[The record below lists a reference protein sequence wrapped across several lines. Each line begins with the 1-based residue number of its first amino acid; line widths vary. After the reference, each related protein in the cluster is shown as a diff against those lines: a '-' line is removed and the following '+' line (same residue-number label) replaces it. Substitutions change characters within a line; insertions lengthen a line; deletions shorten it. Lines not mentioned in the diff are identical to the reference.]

1 MGVNAWW
8 QPEAIIY
15 GDAWF
20 VISAM
25 PFAAL
30 IADHLGHGFC
40 RCVIVVTVYDG
51 SVIALGWVRLHG
63 RGANARTGAGDQYR
77 LFRPAAAVWP
87 AILRCARPFRLCHGL
102 ILWLQISAG
111 VRFQSALYGGCHTG
125 AKFQRRCTFGRLFGG
140 SSSPTLSASLPAGY
154 TPCQTHDEI
163 QQFCRPKTQGLREI
177 GLGS

>member
-1 MGVNAWW
+1 
-8 QPEAIIY
+8 
-15 GDAWF
+15 
-20 VISAM
+20 M

-40 RCVIVVTVYDG
+40 RCMIVVTVYND
-51 SVIALGWVRLHG
+51 SIIPLVRVRLCG
-63 RGANARTGAGDQYR
+63 RGANAKSSAGDCR
-77 LFRPAAAVWP
+77 LDRPAVTVWS

-140 SSSPTLSASLPAGY
+140 SSSPTLSASLPAKY

-163 QQFCRPKTQGLREI
+163 QQFYRPKPPGLREI